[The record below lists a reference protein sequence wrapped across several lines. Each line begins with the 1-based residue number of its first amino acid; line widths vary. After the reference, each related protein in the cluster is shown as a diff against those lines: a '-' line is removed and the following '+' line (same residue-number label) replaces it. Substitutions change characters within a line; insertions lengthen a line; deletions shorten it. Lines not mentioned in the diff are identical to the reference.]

1 MSGKKLIIQIPCLN
15 EAKTLPTTLRDLP
28 RSIEGIEAIE
38 VLIID
43 DGSTDNTVDIAKQ
56 LGVNHIIHHT
66 TNQGLA
72 KAFMT
77 GITECL
83 ARGADIIV
91 NTDADNQYKGEDIKE
106 LVRPIINGEA
116 EIVVGARPISDIKHF
131 SPAKKALQKI
141 GSLTVRIASN
151 TDIEDAPSGFRAF
164 SRFAARQINVFS
176 EYTYTLETIIQ
187 AGQKNIPIKSVAIR
201 TNADLRPSRL
211 VKSIPAYIRRSIIT
225 MVRIFIVYRPFRFF
239 TYLALFFF
247 SAGSILLLRYLL
259 LYISGDGSGHIQS
272 IILGSI
278 CMIFSSQLLLL
289 GFIADLQSVNRK
301 ILEDVRA
308 KLLK

>member
-83 ARGADIIV
+83 ARG
-91 NTDADNQYKGEDIKE
+91 G
-106 LVRPIINGEA
+106 
-116 EIVVGARPISDIKHF
+116 
-131 SPAKKALQKI
+131 
-141 GSLTVRIASN
+141 
-151 TDIEDAPSGFRAF
+151 
-164 SRFAARQINVFS
+164 
-176 EYTYTLETIIQ
+176 
-187 AGQKNIPIKSVAIR
+187 
-201 TNADLRPSRL
+201 
-211 VKSIPAYIRRSIIT
+211 
-225 MVRIFIVYRPFRFF
+225 
-239 TYLALFFF
+239 
-247 SAGSILLLRYLL
+247 RY
-259 LYISGDGSGHIQS
+259 
-272 IILGSI
+272 
-278 CMIFSSQLLLL
+278 
-289 GFIADLQSVNRK
+289 NRK
-301 ILEDVRA
+301 YRCR
-308 KLLK
+308 